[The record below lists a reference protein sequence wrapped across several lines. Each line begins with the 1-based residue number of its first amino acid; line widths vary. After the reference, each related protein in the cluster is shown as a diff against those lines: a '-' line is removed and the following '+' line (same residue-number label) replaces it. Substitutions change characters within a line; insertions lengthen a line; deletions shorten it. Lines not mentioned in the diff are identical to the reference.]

1 MGMTDVVV
9 IGGGAAGLAA
19 AYRLSQA
26 GARVELLEAR
36 TRLGGRIHTVPSTDQ
51 FVPFELGAEFVHG
64 TNHIMWDF
72 IRQGGFGV
80 RKVLDEHW
88 VYPPMC
94 KQSEFWSSLEQC
106 IAGINLNAP
115 DKSFDQY
122 LRERP
127 SPCADE
133 GLVRLFVEGF
143 DAADTRKISS
153 HSLKKASEE
162 EGQDSMAWLERGYGT
177 LIDWL
182 TACSRKHGTSFQL
195 NTRVRSIRWR
205 PHDVEIVASTNGSEA
220 TWHARQVVIT
230 LPLGVLKANGIAF
243 EPALPPETQSAID
256 GMEMGNIVKLLFE
269 FDEPFW
275 KDRLGAKNFGFIH
288 SQFGPLRTWWSRAL
302 APILVGWVGGPQATE
317 ITDHVAVAD
326 RALKQLSDFAEVPL
340 ATVKTAMRQW
350 RSHNWTADPLSEGA
364 YSYVGVGNMDAP
376 EKLRQPIDET
386 LYFAGEHTS
395 DIADLGTVHGALQS
409 GVRVAE
415 LVREVVV

>member
-1 MGMTDVVV
+1 MTDVVV
-9 IGGGAAGLAA
+9 IGAGAAGLAA
-19 AYRLSQA
+19 AHKLSQA
-26 GARVELLEAR
+26 GARVEILEAR
-36 TRLGGRIHTVPSTDQ
+36 TRLGGRIHTVPSTDR

-64 TNHIMWDF
+64 TNHITWDF
-72 IRQGGFGV
+72 VRKGGFGV

-94 KQSEFWSSLEQC
+94 KQSEFWSSLETC
-106 IAGINLNAP
+106 IAGVNFNTP
-115 DKSFDQY
+115 DKSFDQF

-153 HSLKKASEE
+153 HSLKKASED
-162 EGQDSMAWLERGYGT
+162 EGQDSKARLERGEGA
-177 LIDWL
+177 LIVWL
-182 TACSRKHGTSFQL
+182 ETCSRNQGVGIQL
-195 NTRVRSIRWR
+195 NTRVRAIRWHA
-205 PHDVEIVASTNGSEA
+205 HDVEVVADINGSEA
-220 TWHARQVVIT
+220 TWRAPQVVIT
-230 LPLGVLKANGIAF
+230 LPLGVLKANAVAF
-243 EPALPPETQSAID
+243 EPALPTETQSAID
-256 GMEMGNIVKLLFE
+256 GMEMGNVVKLVFE
-269 FDEPFW
+269 FDEAFW
-275 KDRLGAKNFGFIH
+275 KHRLGAKNFGFIH
-288 SQFGPLRTWWSRAL
+288 SQFGPLRTWWSRPL

-317 ITDHVAVAD
+317 ITDHIGVAE

-376 EKLRQPIDET
+376 EKFRQPIDDT
-386 LYFAGEHTS
+386 LFFAGEHTS
-395 DIADLGTVHGALQS
+395 DIANLGTVHGALQS

-415 LVREVVV
+415 SVREMAF